1 MNNNMGM
8 IGKNKNNSKPVRII
22 TNFNILDF
30 QNQISTNISHP
41 GQNQIPQLSL
51 STPQTP
57 IANAASAAANA
68 SSQQKELN
76 VLTLCR
82 IGQETVQDIL
92 SRFQDVFSI
101 LKNHQP
107 PNGTQGAAMISA
119 DKRQKMQDQFRTIRL
134 LFKRLRLLYE
144 KCENSEEYIDIES
157 LIPYMDGE
165 EKSDSSSVK
174 SEEYQRVSQE
184 NKELQDVLRDKN
196 MQLKEIIDRIRIIIS
211 EINTM
216 MSARRC

>member
-1 MNNNMGM
+1 M
-8 IGKNKNNSKPVRII
+8 IGRYKKALLQFII
-22 TNFNILDF
+22 KTNFNFLDF

-41 GQNQIPQLSL
+41 GQQNQIPQLSL
-51 STPQTP
+51 ATPQTP

-134 LFKRLRLLYE
+134 LFKRLRLLFE

-165 EKSDSSSVK
+165 EKSDMTSVK

-184 NKELQDVLRDKN
+184 NQELQEVLRDKN

>member
-1 MNNNMGM
+1 M
-8 IGKNKNNSKPVRII
+8 
-22 TNFNILDF
+22 
-30 QNQISTNISHP
+30 SHP
-41 GQNQIPQLSL
+41 GQNQLPQLSL
-51 STPQTP
+51 TTPQTP
-57 IANAASAAANA
+57 LANTSAQANPA
-68 SSQQKELN
+68 SQQKELN

-107 PNGTQGAAMISA
+107 PNGTQGAAIISA

-134 LFKRLRLLYE
+134 LFKRLRLLFE

-157 LIPYMDGE
+157 LIPYVDSD
-165 EKSDSSSVK
+165 EKPDLASTK
-174 SEEYQRVSQE
+174 SEEYQRVLQE
-184 NKELQDVLRDKN
+184 NQELQEVLKEKN

>member
-1 MNNNMGM
+1 M
-8 IGKNKNNSKPVRII
+8 
-22 TNFNILDF
+22 TNFNVLDF
-30 QNQISTNISHP
+30 QNQISHP
-41 GQNQIPQLSL
+41 SQQNQIPQLSL

-119 DKRQKMQDQFRTIRL
+119 EKKKKNE
-134 LFKRLRLLYE
+134 FKAL
-144 KCENSEEYIDIES
+144 
-157 LIPYMDGE
+157 
-165 EKSDSSSVK
+165 
-174 SEEYQRVSQE
+174 
-184 NKELQDVLRDKN
+184 
-196 MQLKEIIDRIRIIIS
+196 
-211 EINTM
+211 
-216 MSARRC
+216 

>member
-1 MNNNMGM
+1 M
-8 IGKNKNNSKPVRII
+8 
-22 TNFNILDF
+22 DF
-30 QNQISTNISHP
+30 QNQIAPSNQQQ
-41 GQNQIPQLSL
+41 QNQSQIPQLSL
-51 STPQTP
+51 QTPQTP
-57 IANAASAAANA
+57 NQTIAGANINP
-68 SSQQKELN
+68 QQKELN

-107 PNGTQGAAMISA
+107 PNGTQGSGIISA

-144 KCENSEEYIDIES
+144 KCENSEEYIEIEN
-157 LIPYMDGE
+157 LIPYVDNPNTLDPMSNADE
-165 EKSDSSSVK
+165 YEKALA
-174 SEEYQRVSQE
+174 E
-184 NKELQDVLRDKN
+184 NRELNEVLKEKN
-196 MQLKEIIDRIRIIIS
+196 LQLKEIIDRIRIIVS

>member
-1 MNNNMGM
+1 ML
-8 IGKNKNNSKPVRII
+8 KNFLPRWNSLI
-22 TNFNILDF
+22 FLILDF
-30 QNQISTNISHP
+30 QNQIPSN
-41 GQNQIPQLSL
+41 IPQLSL

-57 IANAASAAANA
+57 MTNTNQAAATA
-68 SSQQKELN
+68 QQKELN

-119 DKRQKMQDQFRTIRL
+119 EKRQKMQDQFRTIRL
-134 LFKRLRLLYE
+134 LFKRLRLLFE

-157 LIPYMDGE
+157 LIPFFDSE
-165 EKSDSSSVK
+165 EKTDLSTGK
-174 SEEYQRVSQE
+174 SEEYQRVLQE
-184 NKELQDVLRDKN
+184 NRELNEILRDKN
-196 MQLKEIIDRIRIIIS
+196 VQLKEIIDRIRIIIC
-211 EINTM
+211 EVNTM

>member
-1 MNNNMGM
+1 MTLQTP
-8 IGKNKNNSKPVRII
+8 STP
-22 TNFNILDF
+22 TNQS
-30 QNQISTNISHP
+30 QNQNA
-41 GQNQIPQLSL
+41 GQ
-51 STPQTP
+51 
-57 IANAASAAANA
+57 
-68 SSQQKELN
+68 QQKELN

-107 PNGTQGAAMISA
+107 PNGTQGSAIISA

-144 KCENSEEYIDIES
+144 KCENSEEYNIDIEN
-157 LIPYMDGE
+157 LIPYVGE
-165 EKSDSSSVK
+165 TNTNIPDPISNA
-174 SEEYQRVSQE
+174 EEYEKALAE
-184 NKELQDVLRDKN
+184 NRELNDVLKDKN
-196 MQLKEIIDRIRIIIS
+196 LQLKEIIDRIRNIIS

-216 MSARRC
+216 MSARKY